1 MTQPLGKNDGGY
13 FGETIRI
20 SDVLE
25 RTLAAAEQHGW
36 SVELFPGVGE
46 LPLYGMRRLAKRE
59 RCTTAASSQG
69 RITTRNTPS

>member
-25 RTLAAAEQHGW
+25 RTLAAAAL
-36 SVELFPGVGE
+36 SLT
-46 LPLYGMRRLAKRE
+46 LSL
-59 RCTTAASSQG
+59 S
-69 RITTRNTPS
+69 

>member
-25 RTLAAAEQHGW
+25 RTLAAAEQNGW
-36 SVELFPGVGE
+36 SVELFPGAGE
-46 LPLYGMRRLAKRE
+46 LPLYGCLLY
-59 RCTTAASSQG
+59 TS
-69 RITTRNTPS
+69 PSPRDRG